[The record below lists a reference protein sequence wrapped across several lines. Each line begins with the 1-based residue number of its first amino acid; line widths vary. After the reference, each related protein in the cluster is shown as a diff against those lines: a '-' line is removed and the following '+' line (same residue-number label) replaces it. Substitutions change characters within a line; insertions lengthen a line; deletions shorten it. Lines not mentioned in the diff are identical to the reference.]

1 MSDTTPFFFFC
12 VAHTSPPRRSPRPQ
26 EAAATREHRAGA
38 ESGRREAT
46 PAGPGRLRPRAHH
59 GPKKPLPFATTEPK
73 KRMVIRTTYVPRF
86 AASRPRPPTGGGGV
100 VVTGGPPKKCIS
112 TAGARWL
119 VRRPAEAGEA
129 APTKVT
135 TREPS
140 DRAATTWPSLGRPF
154 PVFFSVSCVV
164 LRQMIE
170 DAPRWFSPK
179 EKCTR
184 PSRCQARVT
193 AD

>member
-140 DRAATTWPSLGRPF
+140 DRAAHRDGAGNQQGRGARHGVYTWTGRGEATCKAPASSD
-154 PVFFSVSCVV
+154 PGPAR
-164 LRQMIE
+164 LE
-170 DAPRWFSPK
+170 PRWL
-179 EKCTR
+179 
-184 PSRCQARVT
+184 
-193 AD
+193 